1 MDGRGAP
8 GVGDAGRV
16 VLSNV
21 RHVIFVRQLLG
32 TPRSRPADVHH
43 LPVPPRARLLEAA
56 RLLRLEAVAAN
67 ERGRMAKYWGLVRRA
82 QVFEQEA
89 ARSREEQA

>member
-8 GVGDAGRV
+8 GAGDAGRD
-16 VLSNV
+16 VLTNV
-21 RHVIFVRQLLG
+21 KHVIFVRQNPRP
-32 TPRSRPADVHH
+32 PRSRPADVHH
-43 LPVPPRARLLEAA
+43 LPVPTRARLLEAA

-82 QVFEQEA
+82 KVFEQEA